1 MTEQIFLAIKDDFK
15 KLLNLILNGEY
26 EYRGK
31 TYGKISD
38 STYNILYTECTENSF
53 SHTEYINYDVDGEYK
68 NKHTWSIKYHLN
80 FRDDEYQFS
89 LHRYYKYYSNTF
101 KRADLQPG
109 PDKLYTLS
117 NHKPITNDFIYFMNN
132 LLYSLDTDGGGIEF
146 DTTLAK
152 NLVNSIINTYTE
164 MMTNNSSNIETNEL
178 YQYILF
184 LVNTYKNKCFT
195 NDILESIKNL
205 SPFKIRFYDNNYNTI
220 FVLNYYGDDPI
231 VVTIESE
238 SNSVGEIFDN
248 KYKLEKY
255 IQEIVR

>member
-1 MTEQIFLAIKDDFK
+1 MEEKNDYLFLDSHLFK
-15 KLLNLILNGEY
+15 
-26 EYRGK
+26 
-31 TYGKISD
+31 
-38 STYNILYTECTENSF
+38 
-53 SHTEYINYDVDGEYK
+53 YDVDGEYK
-68 NKHTWSIKYHLN
+68 NKHTWSVKYYLN
-80 FRDDEYQFS
+80 FKDDEYQFS
-89 LHRYYKYYSNTF
+89 LHRYYKYYSDTF
-101 KRADLQPG
+101 KPAALQLG
-109 PDKLYTLS
+109 PDKLYTWS

-132 LLYSLDTDGGGIEF
+132 LLYSIDTDGGGIEF

-205 SPFKIRFYDNNYNTI
+205 SPIKIRFYDNNYNTI
-220 FVLNYYGDDPI
+220 FVLNYYDDDPI